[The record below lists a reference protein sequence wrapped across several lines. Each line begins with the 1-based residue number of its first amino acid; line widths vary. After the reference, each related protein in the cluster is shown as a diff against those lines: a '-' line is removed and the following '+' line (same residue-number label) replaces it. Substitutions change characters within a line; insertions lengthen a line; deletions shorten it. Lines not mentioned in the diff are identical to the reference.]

1 MTLQQGLA
9 FALVGGA
16 IIAFIRG
23 RWRYDVVAV
32 TALLAGLAAGVIPAE
47 NAFDGFRNDVTVI
60 IACALVVSAAF
71 AKPGIVELALR
82 RVLPLLKTERSQVPV
97 LTGVVTLLSMA
108 TRNVGAL
115 AIMLPV
121 AQQVARKTGTSPSRL
136 LMPVAV
142 GAACDF
148 LTPIGHQCNTMVTAP
163 GGYRFGDYPR
173 LGTPL
178 GLMVLLVGPLLIS
191 WFWPLN

>member
-23 RWRYDVVAV
+23 RWRYDVIAV
-32 TALLAGLAAGVIPAE
+32 TALLTG
-47 NAFDGFRNDVTVI
+47 
-60 IACALVVSAAF
+60 
-71 AKPGIVELALR
+71 LALR
-82 RVLPLLKTERSQVPV
+82 RVLPLLKTGRSQVPV

-136 LMPVAV
+136 LMAVAF

-148 LTPIGHQCNTMVTAP
+148 LTPIGHQCNTMVMAP

-173 LGTPL
+173 LGAPL
-178 GLMVLLVGPLLIS
+178 SLMVLLVGPLLIS